1 MKHRDP
7 AKAAAYRMMEE
18 QRRDP
23 VFAKALRNARR
34 SHPNYIA
41 MVAGYKRLGL
51 TDDSIAEWERREEE
65 EIEQRAAAA
74 VADDDAADVATLPWG
89 QRVVTVGLSTQWLN
103 GATCSVA
110 SACDGS
116 GRYSLRVHDPPEAVR
131 KCGGAARVK
140 RENLVCQTFIKPR
153 VDAAANWV
161 DEFGWVYSKAVKL
174 GQQCPRSH
182 DVVCQDAAAPQIGA
196 CSVCDEAEARDVW
209 SCCGGCGY
217 SVCGECRRVLK
228 QQQAGDAAPLSAAN
242 VNAHE
247 FPMLVT
253 RFFILL
259 LMSTA

>member
-1 MKHRDP
+1 M
-7 AKAAAYRMMEE
+7 
-18 QRRDP
+18 RDP
-23 VFAKALRNARR
+23 VFAKAARNARK

-41 MVAGYKRLGL
+41 MVARLGL
-51 TDDSIAEWERREEE
+51 TDDMIAEWERRMDE
-65 EIEQRAAAA
+65 EIVQRAAA
-74 VADDDAADVATLPWG
+74 VANDGADVTTLPWG
-89 QRVVTVGLSTQWLN
+89 QRVVTVGLSTEWLN

-110 SACDGS
+110 SAYDAGS
-116 GRYSLRVHDPPEAVR
+116 GRYALRVHDPPEAVR
-131 KCGGAARVK
+131 KCGGVARLK

-153 VDAAANWV
+153 VDPAASWV
-161 DEFGWVYSKAVKL
+161 DEFGWVCSKAVKL

-182 DVVCQDAAAPQIGA
+182 DVVCRDAAAPQIGA

-217 SVCGECRRVLK
+217 SVCGECRHVLK
-228 QQQAGDAAPLSAAN
+228 QQQASDAAPLSAAN

-259 LMSTA
+259 LSTA